1 MTGTSWKP
9 IEPLSPRD
17 RAIDLAM
24 MRPLYESW
32 RVARARLEQSSPA
45 SFATFS
51 QRLIRSLS
59 IETGIIERLY
69 DLDRGT
75 TEALIQYGF
84 AEDLVSR
91 ASTDIEPSRL
101 IDILNDHEAAIQ
113 LVMDCI
119 GKSRPLTRGLVHEL
133 HSILTRHQETTTAID
148 QFGNRV
154 EIPLLRGKFKEHP
167 NNPKRPDGQVH
178 EYCPPVHVDAEMEN
192 LLSLLEQYRGEDPML
207 VSAWFHHRFTQIHPY
222 QDGNGRVGRAL
233 TTMILLAADLLPV
246 VIDRDTRSQYIE
258 GLERADAGDLEPL
271 VMLFVRLERAAI
283 LQAISVDVDTEI
295 ARDRSSTAAAIESL
309 AAKLQRKRDRH
320 DELGS
325 VNELARSM
333 RDAAREFLQ
342 TDLDTFAAA
351 LSRIGSP
358 VVQIQLGGPDE
369 KNAHWYKNQV
379 EESGQTPTK
388 VINFSEPHYFVEAV
402 VGFGTDRL
410 VFVVSFHHVGREL
423 SGIMEVTAFA
433 LLESYQTDE
442 RHTILS
448 QKCVSCTAEPF
459 VITWNMQ
466 EPEVTGAFRRWLDTA
481 LAIAIREFGDRL

>member
-1 MTGTSWKP
+1 MTGYSWKR
-9 IEPLSPRD
+9 IEPLSTRD

-32 RVARARLEQSSPA
+32 HIARARIQQSSPA
-45 SFATFS
+45 SLEKFS

-84 AEDLVSR
+84 AEDLVAR

-119 GKSRPLTRGLVHEL
+119 GKSRPLTKSVIHEL

-148 QFGNRV
+148 PFGNRV
-154 EIPLLRGKFKEHP
+154 EIPLLRGKFKQHP

-178 EYCPPVHVDAEMEN
+178 EYCPPVHIDAEMEN
-192 LLSLLEQYRGEDPML
+192 LLSLLEQYRGEDPIL

-233 TTMILLAADLLPV
+233 TTMILLAAELLPV
-246 VIDRDTRSQYIE
+246 VIDRDGRAQYIE
-258 GLERADAGDLEPL
+258 ALERADAGDLEPL
-271 VMLFVRLERAAI
+271 VMLFARLERAAI
-283 LQAISVDVDTEI
+283 LQALSVDEDTEI
-295 ARDRSSTAAAIESL
+295 GRDRSSTAAAIESI
-309 AAKLQRKRDRH
+309 AAKLQRKSERH
-320 DELGS
+320 DDLRR

-333 RDAAREFLQ
+333 RETARKFLQ
-342 TDLDTFAAA
+342 TNLDTFAGA
-351 LSRIGSP
+351 LSSIRVP
-358 VVQIQLGGPDE
+358 EVQIQLGGPDE
-369 KNAHWYKNQV
+369 RNAHWYKNHV
-379 EESGQTPTK
+379 EESARTPAK

-410 VFVVSFHHVGREL
+410 VFVVSLHHVGREL

-433 LLESYQTDE
+433 LLESHETE
-442 RHTILS
+442 ARHKALA
-448 QKCVSCTAEPF
+448 QKYVSCTVEPF

-466 EPEVTGAFRRWLDTA
+466 ESQVMAAFRRWLDTT